1 MPYIDYRYY
10 TDEYKGVSID
20 ENTFSSLVVRASDAI
35 DSITRSFYQFNNLDD
50 DVAFRKNKF
59 KKAVASQV
67 EYFHEVGSTTTYG
80 MNEPSS
86 VTIGRTSMSE
96 GSKGSQ
102 TSPQNSL
109 LSPDAYMYL
118 RDTGLLYR
126 GLGVYG

>member
-1 MPYIDYRYY
+1 MPYIDYQYY

-20 ENTFSSLVVRASDAI
+20 ASTFSSLVVRASDAI
-35 DSITRSFYQFNNLDD
+35 DSITRSFYQFNDLET

-59 KKAVASQV
+59 KKAVACQV

-96 GSKGSQ
+96 GAKGSQ
-102 TSPQNSL
+102 TTSQNTLVSQ
-109 LSPDAYMYL
+109 DAYMYL

-126 GLGVYG
+126 GLGVC